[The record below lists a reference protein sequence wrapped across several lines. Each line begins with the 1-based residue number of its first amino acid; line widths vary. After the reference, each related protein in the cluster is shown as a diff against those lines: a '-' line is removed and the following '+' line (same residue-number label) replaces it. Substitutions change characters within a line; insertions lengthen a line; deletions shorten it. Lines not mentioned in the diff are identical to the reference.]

1 MSFLAAGP
9 GGVQECGVVDS
20 RPIGVF
26 DSGVGGLTVAREI
39 LRLLPNE
46 SVLYLGD
53 TARVPYGPRGPETI
67 RRFALA
73 MVQFL
78 VRRNVKALVVACNSV
93 SACAIEA
100 IRAASPVPVIEVIRP
115 TVEAALRRTR
125 SLRIGVIGTAATV
138 NSGVYPRHVYAA
150 TERAR
155 VALQACPLFVPL
167 AEEGLHAHPVTRMV
181 AREYLA
187 PLRAERIDVL
197 VLGCT
202 HYPLLRRDI
211 AAVMGR
217 KVTLVDSAGPTAR
230 ALRALLEDEKLE
242 NRGPVHHRFCV
253 TDASPKFLE
262 IAHRILG
269 VDIRD
274 WMRPVTLDEEMPAQV
289 VRLA

>member
-1 MSFLAAGP
+1 
-9 GGVQECGVVDS
+9 VDS

-26 DSGVGGLTVAREI
+26 DSGVGGLTVTREI

-46 SVLYLGD
+46 SILYLGD

-67 RRFALA
+67 RRFALE
-73 MVQFL
+73 MVDFL
-78 VRRNVKALVVACNSV
+78 LRRNVKALVVACNSI

-100 IRAASPVPVIEVIRP
+100 IRVTSPVPVIEVIRP
-115 TVEAALRRTR
+115 TVGAAVRRTR
-125 SLRIGVIGTAATV
+125 TGRVGVIGTAATV
-138 NSGVYPRHVYAA
+138 NSGVYPRHVHALAA
-150 TERAR
+150 RAR
-155 VALQACPLFVPL
+155 VALQPCPLFVPL
-167 AEEGLHAHPVTRMV
+167 AEEGLFAHPVTRMV
-181 AREYLA
+181 AKEYLS

-217 KVTLVDSAGPTAR
+217 NVTLVDSAGPTAR
-230 ALRALLEDEKLE
+230 ELRALLAEASLE

-262 IAHRILG
+262 IAERILG
-269 VDIRD
+269 VEIDGCLRQ
-274 WMRPVTLDEEMPAQV
+274 VTLDTEMSAEKR
-289 VRLA
+289 RLARTA

>member
-1 MSFLAAGP
+1 
-9 GGVQECGVVDS
+9 VDS

-26 DSGVGGLTVAREI
+26 DSGVGGLTVTREI

-46 SVLYLGD
+46 SILYLGD

-67 RRFALA
+67 RRFALE
-73 MVQFL
+73 MVAFL

-100 IRAASPVPVIEVIRP
+100 IRSASPVPVIEVIRP
-115 TVEAALRRTR
+115 TVQAAVARTR
-125 SLRIGVIGTAATV
+125 TGRLGVIGTAATV
-138 NSGVYPRHVYAA
+138 KSGVYPRQVHALA
-150 TERAR
+150 GRTR

-167 AEEGLHAHPVTRMV
+167 AEEGLFAHPVTRMI

-211 AAVMGR
+211 AAIMGR
-217 KVTLVDSAGPTAR
+217 NVTLVDSAGPTAR
-230 ALRALLEDEKLE
+230 SLRALLEEEKME
-242 NRGPVHHRFCV
+242 SRGPVRHRFCV

-262 IAHRILG
+262 IARRIMG
-269 VDIRD
+269 GDIRD
-274 WMRPVTLDEEMPAQV
+274 W
-289 VRLA
+289 VRQISLEGEGLAEARSFLRA